1 MGTTAVVLGGGYA
14 GVMAANRLAASGRP
28 GLDVVLVTPEPR
40 FVERIRLH
48 EYAAGVRADATADF
62 GSLLH
67 PGVRRIQD
75 RAVQIRPERTVQL
88 AGGAEAGYDYLVY
101 AVGSAAG
108 TAPDGAVR
116 IEHLEGAASARRE
129 LAALPAGARVAVV
142 GGGLTAVETAAE
154 TARSFG
160 SLRVSLHSA
169 GPVVPGLRTQTRR
182 SVEKSLRRAGVELR
196 SGTPVPAGGDV
207 RAGLGAD
214 VVLWC
219 AGFGVP
225 DLAAASGLPVNDGG
239 RLSLDP
245 TLRVRG
251 QDRIYGAG
259 DAAVIDDPFY
269 AYLRMCCAAAMPMG
283 AEAAGNI
290 LRALD
295 GKAEVR
301 HDSGFRG
308 LCISLGRSDGA
319 VQFLSADDSPIR
331 FHLHGRTAAV
341 QKEII
346 CRMTLRWIRGEA
358 KRSGAYTWPTGPQAG
373 KATTAAPARTTAPA
387 PTAAPAP
394 TTRS

>member
-1 MGTTAVVLGGGYA
+1 MGTTAFILGGGYA
-14 GVMAANRLAASGRP
+14 GVMAANRLAANGRP

-48 EYAAGVRADATADF
+48 EYTAGTRADATVGFD
-62 GSLLH
+62 SILH
-67 PGVRRIQD
+67 PGVRRISD
-75 RAVQIRPERTVQL
+75 AAVEIRPDQRTVQL

-108 TAPDGAVR
+108 TAPDGALR
-116 IEHLEGAASARRE
+116 IEQLDGAAAARGE

-160 SLRVSLHSA
+160 HLQVSLHSA
-169 GPVVPGLRTQTRR
+169 GPVAPRLGTQTRR
-182 SVEKSLRRAGVELR
+182 SMEKSLRRAGVELR
-196 SGTPVPAGGDV
+196 SGSPVRADGDV
-207 RAGLGAD
+207 RTGLGAD

-225 DLAAASGLPVNDGG
+225 DLAAASGLPVNDVG
-239 RLSLDP
+239 RLSLEP

-259 DAAVIDDPFY
+259 DAAVIDEPFY
-269 AYLRMCCAAAMPMG
+269 DYLRMCCAAALPMG
-283 AEAAGNI
+283 ADAAGNI

-295 GKAEVR
+295 GKAGVR

-319 VQFLSADDSPIR
+319 VQFLSADDSPTR

-358 KRSGAYTWPTGPQAG
+358 KRSGAYTWPTGPQT
-373 KATTAAPARTTAPA
+373 ATTAAAPA
-387 PTAAPAP
+387 PV
-394 TTRS
+394 TRS

>member
-1 MGTTAVVLGGGYA
+1 MGTTAVILGGGYA
-14 GVMAANRLAASGRP
+14 GVMAANRLAGSGRP

-48 EYAAGVRADATADF
+48 EYTAGTCADATVDF
-62 GSLLH
+62 DSILH
-67 PGVRRIQD
+67 PGVCRISG
-75 RAVQIRPERTVQL
+75 RAERILSGERTVHL
-88 AGGAEAGYDYLVY
+88 TGGAEAGYDYLVY

-108 TAPDGAVR
+108 TAPDGALR
-116 IEHLEGAASARRE
+116 IEQLDGAAAARRE

-154 TARSFG
+154 AAG
-160 SLRVSLHSA
+160 SYAHIRVSLHSA
-169 GPVVPGLRTQTRR
+169 GPIVPRLGARTRR
-182 SVEKSLRRAGVELR
+182 SVEKSLRRAGVEVH
-196 SGTPVPAGGDV
+196 SGTPV
-207 RAGLGAD
+207 RADEDMHASLGAD

-225 DLAAASGLPVNDGG
+225 GLAAASGLPVDDDG
-239 RLSLDP
+239 RLRVDP
-245 TLRVRG
+245 GLRVRG

-259 DAAVIDDPFY
+259 DAAVIDEPLYD
-269 AYLRMCCAAAMPMG
+269 YLRMCCAAALPMG
-283 AEAAGNI
+283 ADAAGNI

-295 GKAEVR
+295 GEAGVR

-319 VQFLSADDSPIR
+319 VQFLSADDSPTR

-373 KATTAAPARTTAPA
+373 RATTAGPVPM
-387 PTAAPAP
+387 
-394 TTRS
+394 TRS

>member
-1 MGTTAVVLGGGYA
+1 MGTTAVILGGGYA
-14 GVMAANRLAASGRP
+14 GVMAANRLAANGRP

-48 EYAAGVRADATADF
+48 EYTAGTRADATVGFD
-62 GSLLH
+62 SILH
-67 PGVRRIQD
+67 PGVRRISD
-75 RAVQIRPERTVQL
+75 AAVEIRPDRRTVQL

-108 TAPDGAVR
+108 TAPDGALR
-116 IEHLEGAASARRE
+116 IEQLDGAAAARGE

-154 TARSFG
+154 AARSFG
-160 SLRVSLHSA
+160 HLQVSLHSA
-169 GPVVPGLRTQTRR
+169 GSVAPRLGTQTRR

-196 SGTPVPAGGDV
+196 SGSPVRADGDV
-207 RAGLGAD
+207 RTGLGAD
-214 VVLWC
+214 IVLWC

-225 DLAAASGLPVNDGG
+225 DLAAASGLPVNDVG
-239 RLSLDP
+239 RLSLEP

-259 DAAVIDDPFY
+259 DAAVIDEPFY
-269 AYLRMCCAAAMPMG
+269 DYLRMCCAAALPMG
-283 AEAAGNI
+283 ADAAGNI

-295 GKAEVR
+295 GKAGVR

-319 VQFLSADDSPIR
+319 VQFLSADDSPTR
-331 FHLHGRTAAV
+331 FHVHGRMAAV

-358 KRSGAYTWPTGPQAG
+358 KRSGAYTWPTGPQT
-373 KATTAAPARTTAPA
+373 ATTAAAPA
-387 PTAAPAP
+387 PV
-394 TTRS
+394 TRS

>member
-1 MGTTAVVLGGGYA
+1 MGTTAVILGGGYA
-14 GVMAANRLAASGRP
+14 GVMAANRLAANGRP
-28 GLDVVLVTPEPR
+28 GLDVVLVTPELR

-48 EYAAGVRADATADF
+48 EYTAGTRADATVDF
-62 GSLLH
+62 ASILH
-67 PGVRRIQD
+67 QGVRRISD
-75 RAVQIRPERTVQL
+75 SAVEIRPDRRTVQL

-108 TAPDGAVR
+108 TAPDGALR
-116 IEHLEGAASARRE
+116 IEQLEGAAAARSE

-154 TARSFG
+154 TARNFEH
-160 SLRVSLHSA
+160 LQVSLHSA
-169 GPVVPGLRTQTRR
+169 GPVVPRLGTQTRR
-182 SVEKSLRRAGVELR
+182 SVEKSLRRAGVKLH
-196 SGTPVPAGGDV
+196 SGTPVPADGDV
-207 RAGLGAD
+207 RTGLGAD

-225 DLAAASGLPVNDGG
+225 GLAAASGLPVNNVG

-269 AYLRMCCAAAMPMG
+269 DYLRMCCAAALPMG
-283 AEAAGNI
+283 ADAAGNI
-290 LRALD
+290 LCAMD
-295 GKAEVR
+295 GEAELR

-319 VQFLSADDSPIR
+319 VQFLSADDSATR

-373 KATTAAPARTTAPA
+373 KATTATAPVA
-387 PTAAPAP
+387 
-394 TTRS
+394 RS

>member
-1 MGTTAVVLGGGYA
+1 MGTTAVILGGGYA
-14 GVMAANRLAASGRP
+14 GVMAANRLAANGRP
-28 GLDVVLVTPEPR
+28 GLDVVLVTPELR

-48 EYAAGVRADATADF
+48 EYTAGTRADATVDF
-62 GSLLH
+62 ASILH
-67 PGVRRIQD
+67 PGVRRISD
-75 RAVQIRPERTVQL
+75 SAVEIRPDRRTVQL

-108 TAPDGAVR
+108 TAPDGALR
-116 IEHLEGAASARRE
+116 IEQLEGAAAARSE

-154 TARSFG
+154 TAGNFEH
-160 SLRVSLHSA
+160 LQVSLHSA
-169 GPVVPGLRTQTRR
+169 APVVPRLGTQTRR
-182 SVEKSLRRAGVELR
+182 SVEKSLRRAGVRLH
-196 SGTPVPAGGDV
+196 SGTPVPADGDV
-207 RAGLGAD
+207 RTGLGAD

-225 DLAAASGLPVNDGG
+225 GLAAASGLPVNNVG

-269 AYLRMCCAAAMPMG
+269 DYLRMCCAAALPMG
-283 AEAAGNI
+283 ADAAGNI
-290 LRALD
+290 LRAMD
-295 GKAEVR
+295 GKAELR

-319 VQFLSADDSPIR
+319 VQFLSADDSPTR

-373 KATTAAPARTTAPA
+373 KAATATAPA
-387 PTAAPAP
+387 A
-394 TTRS
+394 RS